1 MSQPAKVK
9 RAKKA
14 AAKSKRPK
22 TSKGAKQ
29 SGAGEPKKM
38 KPGKARVASQSSAAA
53 LADAQDGKRN
63 NIGPSGQGS
72 HRGQERR
79 NRQTKAS
86 GRPDVSS
93 IGGKRKRQRAKV

>member
-1 MSQPAKVK
+1 MPKRKVEEK
-9 RAKKA
+9 TKKSS
-14 AAKSKRPK
+14 AKSERPK

-29 SGAGEPKKM
+29 SGAGESKK
-38 KPGKARVASQSSAAA
+38 KKEVSEDSAGSQKKKAT
-53 LADAQDGKRN
+53 LANAQDGKRN

-79 NRQTKAS
+79 NKQTKAS

-93 IGGKRKRQRAKV
+93 VGGSKKRS

>member
-1 MSQPAKVK
+1 MTERNIEDKPKNS
-9 RAKKA
+9 KA
-14 AAKSKRPK
+14 TTEERPK

-29 SGAGEPKKM
+29 SGAGEPKK
-38 KPGKARVASQSSAAA
+38 KKEDSEERAGSQEDQAA

-72 HRGQERR
+72 HRGRERR
-79 NRQTKAS
+79 NKQTKAS

-93 IGGKRKRQRAKV
+93 IGGG